1 MTSSSKG
8 VSFKVRN
15 FYLKTHIDQSSIFKE
30 KYSVIQ
36 KKTYQMIKNHNEGL
50 TKANPFSDCLPAY
63 KMVPKTG
70 NTIEPPLKSL
80 DLLK

>member
-1 MTSSSKG
+1 
-8 VSFKVRN
+8 
-15 FYLKTHIDQSSIFKE
+15 
-30 KYSVIQ
+30 
-36 KKTYQMIKNHNEGL
+36 MIKNHNEGL

-63 KMVPKTG
+63 KKVPKTG